1 MSLICEAKKK
11 KKKRKKPGNSPT
23 CHSSG
28 PKFPSLSAFFPPILS
43 LLLFV
48 SYIMSRVFTCIY
60 LKRIEKVNPLH
71 LPTLRSNQVSLLT
84 KLNLYVCVCV
94 CACACMC
101 SYMHRNPC
109 FFSFWWIF
117 LDLWHPWSVLESM
130 ALYWKLSCF
139 WISTTNKSGENLT
152 YLSQEGTLHWHK
164 TIL

>member
-84 KLNLYVCVCV
+84 KLNLYMCVCV
-94 CACACMC
+94 CMC
-101 SYMHRNPC
+101 LYVFIHAQEPM
-109 FFSFWWIF
+109 FFF
-117 LDLWHPWSVLESM
+117 LLVDFSGPLASMKCPRVHGSILKIVL
-130 ALYWKLSCF
+130 LL
-139 WISTTNKSGENLT
+139 N
-152 YLSQEGTLHWHK
+152 
-164 TIL
+164 